1 MLTSSRQSGNINE
14 SWRLLSCLCQID
26 DFLITHEVNIS
37 CQVNRESCS
46 AFLKINAASEIL
58 NRKAAPP
65 RVQDEG

>member
-1 MLTSSRQSGNINE
+1 MLTSSRRRGNVNE

-37 CQVNRESCS
+37 CQVNRKSCS
-46 AFLKINAASEIL
+46 ALTINAASEIL